1 LFCKFSLIY
10 SFIPVSKLIFKPTN
24 FEIVNRQLADRPVKK
39 RKNKQTSKT
48 SKKQIKSITEILMRI
63 KLLTSIMRIVGV
75 LMIVSIIPSCAFA
88 TENNSP
94 NQMSDM
100 RLEPISNLTA
110 GNFANVQT
118 SILDS
123 ISKQITELQNLYTN
137 ISEASNAT
145 ELKEVL
151 SSHRPSNEFMGPDG
165 MDMGPGHMPMG
176 SIEMNGFNLDEVA
189 NVTDDN
195 FSDVQKEIIDSLG
208 NTTDMLND
216 HLNDTKVSQDSNRTE
231 EINARITE
239 IKNISTK
246 VSGASTAA
254 ELKEVVFTF
263 MQTQSVDS
271 IEKEIEHLQ
280 TKVSENTSGNTTEL
294 SGRITELTTLKEKI
308 SGAESLED
316 LKTIMSSSHGI
327 PGMRED
333 MMKHGGQGGRECH
346 MDKPD

>member
-1 LFCKFSLIY
+1 
-10 SFIPVSKLIFKPTN
+10 
-24 FEIVNRQLADRPVKK
+24 
-39 RKNKQTSKT
+39 
-48 SKKQIKSITEILMRI
+48 MRI

-88 TENNSP
+88 SENNSP

-100 RLEPISNLTA
+100 RLEPINNLTA
-110 GNFANVQT
+110 ENFANVQT

-123 ISKQITELQNLYTN
+123 ISKQITELQNFYTN

-151 SSHRPSNEFMGPDG
+151 SSHRPSNECIGPGG
-165 MDMGPGHMPMG
+165 MDMGSGHMPMG
-176 SIEMNGFNLDEVA
+176 PIEMNGFNLDAVA

-195 FSDVQKEIIDSLG
+195 FTDVQKEIIDSLG
-208 NTTDMLND
+208 NTTGMLND
-216 HLNDTKVSQDSNRTE
+216 QLNNTKVSQDSNRTE
-231 EINARITE
+231 EINERITE
-239 IKNISTK
+239 IQNLSTK
-246 VSGASTAA
+246 VSEASTAA
-254 ELKEVVFTF
+254 ELKEVVFTY
-263 MQTQSVDS
+263 MQTQAVDS
-271 IEKEIEHLQ
+271 IDKEIGHLQ
-280 TKVSENTSGNTTEL
+280 TKVSESENTGGNTTEL
-294 SGRITELTTLKEKI
+294 SSRITELTTLKEKI